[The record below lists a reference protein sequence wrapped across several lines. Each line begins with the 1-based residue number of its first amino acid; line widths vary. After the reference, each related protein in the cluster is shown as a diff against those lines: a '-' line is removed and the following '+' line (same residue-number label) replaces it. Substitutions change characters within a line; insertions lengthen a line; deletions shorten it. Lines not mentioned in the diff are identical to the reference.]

1 MPCPVRPASLTV
13 ELGSVMLVGMGPTPV
28 RQSREG
34 RRRDRSADS
43 GPPRRR
49 RPAARTE
56 PSPAHHRGG
65 RGGGLA
71 AGVFGLL
78 HSPVFSA
85 RHVTVKVPRPSPL
98 RGPLRG
104 RARELATLIDLDA
117 AVIAARVERLP
128 WVAKAAVKISWPSS
142 VSIRLTERTPVADVK
157 DAGRYAVCDRRPGDR
172 APRVADALPP
182 VVKIS
187 GRPGPAGSLL
197 AVQDRPLAA
206 VAAAMPESLVRRT
219 VEIALSPTAGIVVV
233 LREGITAELG
243 GAGSLAQKFVSLATC
258 SPGFLQRP
266 ARDRPAG
273 GRLTLLIRNPA
284 GPIVPGN
291 TSG

>member
-1 MPCPVRPASLTV
+1 VTDPRIQARRVDVARL
-13 ELGSVMLVGMGPTPV
+13 LG
-28 RQSREG
+28 
-34 RRRDRSADS
+34 RS
-43 GPPRRR
+43 RRR
-49 RPAARTE
+49 RIIVVAVVVA
-56 PSPAHHRGG
+56 
-65 RGGGLA
+65 LA

-85 RHVTVKVPRPSPL
+85 RHVTVKGAPVLPRSEVLSVAGLENSP
-98 RGPLRG
+98 P
-104 RARELATLIDLDA
+104 LIDLDA

-157 DAGRYAVCDRRPGDR
+157 DAGRYAVCDPTG
-172 APRVADALPP
+172 RVIELLGWRTHSLP

-243 GAGSLAQKFVSLATC
+243 GAGSLAQKFVSLATVLARVPYSGPLEIDLRVAG
-258 SPGFLQRP
+258 SP
-266 ARDRPAG
+266 
-273 GRLTLLIRNPA
+273 LLIRNPA